1 MKRYDIYFAGGE
13 KATTIFASCI
23 TKACKSFIET
33 LEKEAVYKLNG
44 KEYASISYKSNYSIF
59 SDFVVINV

>member
-44 KEYASISYKSNYSIF
+44 KDYASIRYKSNHSICN
-59 SDFVVINV
+59 DFVVMKV

>member
-44 KEYASISYKSNYSIF
+44 KEYASIRYRDNHTICN
-59 SDFVVINV
+59 DFVVMEV